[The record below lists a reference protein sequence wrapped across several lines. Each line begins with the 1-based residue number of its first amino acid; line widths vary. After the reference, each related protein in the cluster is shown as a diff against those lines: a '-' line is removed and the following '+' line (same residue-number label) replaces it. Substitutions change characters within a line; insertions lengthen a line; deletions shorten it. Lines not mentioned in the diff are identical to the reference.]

1 MILPGIIPRLKA
13 FFRSGFGDLA
23 FLMASIYAGVR
34 LLPPHHPYLIPANK
48 GRFGM
53 RNVIGEAYSRLVFK
67 KENID
72 QIIVFFA
79 LVAGFALMALQFAA
93 IIFSLVIRPAAA
105 TVFFPGMFATA
116 NPRYD
121 IALMLLDSVFGVPN
135 LYQSCVDVTVWGA
148 GACGPTSPFYT
159 AFPTQ
164 YQLGLQN
171 LFAYYDLAILLIS
184 VLVFLYYI
192 LVIVAET
199 AQTGTPFGKRF
210 DHIWAPIRLVVAL
223 GLLVPVNYGFNSAQ
237 YIALFAAKLGS
248 GFATN
253 GWLLF
258 NSALVANMAGGSNL
272 IGAATDISMPPI
284 TLYGPTANQLGQR
297 TVAASANDV
306 LIARP
311 KTPDPESVTEFMM
324 LVWSCK
330 VAYETQFPPARDG
343 GQKWPKID
351 IQPYLVK
358 TNVNMPVTAPNTPT
372 WQAALNFYDNRDI
385 IIRFG
390 MDGTGA
396 GQGGTNLFEDQT
408 GKVKPFCG
416 EITIASKD
424 VDPVVVGPAARS
436 VGIIEEG
443 YYRWVLDM
451 FFTYPEYEDFGI
463 RANCIHLTPLPFGT
477 SAPAG
482 GGGAPYNTR
491 TTINNGKCTST
502 NFNGFGVADDNP
514 EALPPQDW
522 KTAQMQLEW
531 QTINIFI
538 DRGYRDMLAATLFAV
553 SPQILNRGWGGA
565 GIWYNQL
572 AEWNGAL
579 FSIVATTPSP
589 SKMPEVME
597 KVQEARKSDRSLNA
611 NELFDPDI
619 SQQSGGSKK
628 VDFDYGGKDE
638 QIARMLNDVYKYW
651 QTTKSTTPVQG
662 KSQGN
667 VFFDAMHTIFGVDGL
682 FNIRN
687 NDNVNPL
694 AQLVAIGKQLFDGA
708 IRNLLASFVF
718 SFSGGYLSA
727 VQGFTLAGIANAG
740 SMWLTTFATIG
751 LSIGFTLYYVLPF
764 MPFLYFYFA
773 VGAWVKTVFEAM
785 VGVPLWAMAHLKID
799 GVGLPGG
806 EQALNGYFLIFEIF
820 VRPILTVFGMLASI
834 SIFSALVRTMNGIW
848 PMVTENVTGYDCGN
862 CAAATMTQII
872 NKHGIA
878 DEFFYTVMYTVIV
891 YLTATSCFKLI
902 DQVPESIMRWMGSGV
917 SSFAD
922 QTAPPG
928 EQLASYAAAGANQA
942 GNAAG
947 SLVSNLGGAAGSLA
961 AKVTTPPAGPTPGGA
976 SAAPSRGT

>member
-1 MILPGIIPRLKA
+1 MKA

-79 LVAGFALMALQFAA
+79 LVAGFALLTLQFAA
-93 IIFSLVIRPAAA
+93 LIFSFVIRPAAA
-105 TVFFPGMFATA
+105 TVVFPGMFKTA
-116 NPRYD
+116 NTKLD

-159 AFPTQ
+159 TFPTQ
-164 YQLGLQN
+164 YQIGLHK
-171 LFAYYDLAILLIS
+171 LFEYYDLAILLIS

-258 NSALVANMAGGSNL
+258 NSTLVAQMGGNSNL
-272 IGAATDISMPPI
+272 IGAANDISMPGI
-284 TLYGPTANQLGQR
+284 TLYGPKSGSGGQR
-297 TVAASANDV
+297 IAAASANDV

-311 KTPDPESVTEFMM
+311 KTPDVESVSEFMF

-330 VAYETQFPPARDG
+330 VAYETLFPPGRDG
-343 GQKWPKID
+343 NTNQWPRVD
-351 IQPYLVK
+351 IQPYLVHDDI
-358 TNVNMPVTAPNTPT
+358 NQLVTGIGAPS
-372 WQAALNFYDNRDI
+372 WQNALTFYNNKDI
-385 IIRFG
+385 VIRFG

-396 GQGGTNLFEDQT
+396 GQGGTDIFQDQT

-416 EITIASKD
+416 EITVASKD
-424 VDPVVVGPAARS
+424 VDPAITAGPTS

-443 YYRWVLDM
+443 YYNWVLNM
-451 FFTYPEYEDFGI
+451 FFSYPEYEDFGI
-463 RANCIHLTPLPFGT
+463 RASCIHLTPKPYGT

-491 TTINNGKCTST
+491 TNLVNDHCTST
-502 NFNGFGVADDNP
+502 NFNGFGVADDNA
-514 EALPPQDW
+514 ETLPPQDW
-522 KTAQMQLEW
+522 KIAQMQLEW
-531 QTINIFI
+531 NTINIFI
-538 DRGYRDMLAATLFAV
+538 DRGYESMLTSTNFTV

-565 GIWYNQL
+565 GIWYNQI

-579 FSIVATTPSP
+579 FSIVETTPAP
-589 SKMPEVME
+589 NLMPDVME
-597 KVQEARKSDRSLNA
+597 KVQESKKADRALTADETYEPNT
-611 NELFDPDI
+611 
-619 SQQSGGSKK
+619 SQPNGGSKK

-638 QIARMLNDVYKYW
+638 QIARELNDVYKYW
-651 QTTKSTTPVQG
+651 EETKSTTPVDA
-662 KSQGN
+662 KTTGN
-667 VFFDAMHTIFGVDGL
+667 VFLDVMKSIFGLDAL
-682 FNIRN
+682 FDIRQ

-694 AQLVAIGKQLFDGA
+694 AQLVAIGKQMFDA
-708 IRNLLASFVF
+708 ALRNLLVTFAF
-718 SFSGGYLSA
+718 SASGGFWGAIKGWTAAS
-727 VQGFTLAGIANAG
+727 VSQAG
-740 SMWLTTFATIG
+740 SMWIQTFATIG

-773 VGAWVKTVFEAM
+773 VGGWVKAVFEAM

-820 VRPILTVFGMLASI
+820 VRPILIVFGMLASI
-834 SIFSALVRTMNGIW
+834 SIFSAVIRTLNGIW
-848 PMVTENVTGYDCGN
+848 PMVTENVTGYDCAN
-862 CAAATMTQII
+862 CATAGVATII
-872 NKHGIA
+872 NKHGII
-878 DEFFYTVMYTVIV
+878 DQFFYTCMYTVIV
-891 YLTATSCFKLI
+891 YLSATSCFKLI
-902 DQVPESIMRWMGSGV
+902 DQVPESIMRWMGAGV

-922 QTAPPG
+922 GASDPG
-928 EQLASYAAAGANQA
+928 GQLADYAAAGAGKVGGA
-942 GNAAG
+942 LGTMSSTLGGASG
-947 SLVSNLGGAAGSLA
+947 SLVANMVKGRAI
-961 AKVTTPPAGPTPGGA
+961 
-976 SAAPSRGT
+976 GTGVKGTSSS